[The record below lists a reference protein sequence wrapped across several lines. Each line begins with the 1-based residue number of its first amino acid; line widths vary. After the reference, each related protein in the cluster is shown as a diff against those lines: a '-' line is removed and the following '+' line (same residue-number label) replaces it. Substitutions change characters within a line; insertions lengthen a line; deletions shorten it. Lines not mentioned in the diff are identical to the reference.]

1 MGWVGPIAR
10 KREENLKAASIPL
23 ASPGVVQP
31 GSMTG
36 AIGAIKEVG
45 DRMEYQKQNPGGLG
59 RKLLSLALSGLL
71 LTALMGCG
79 APASDESVATPAA
92 VAPAEELPAA
102 AEPPTTVPPPPT
114 ENAGPAP
121 ADPPATAVESAR
133 VPEPTTD
140 PEPTVPAQPVA
151 AGVTLAVADAS
162 RARYLVREQLARLDF
177 PIDAVGETSQVT
189 GAIAL
194 DADGWVI
201 SDESTIVVN
210 LASLVSDSD
219 RRDGYLGSRTLETDT
234 YPDATLVVK
243 EAPGLPWPLP
253 TQGEAT
259 FQIVGDVT
267 IKGVTRPLTWDATA
281 QFAEE
286 SVTGQAKTDFTFGEF
301 GIEVPRVRVVLS
313 VDDNIRLELDFTC
326 TLN

>member
-1 MGWVGPIAR
+1 MGWGGPIAG
-10 KREENLKAASIPL
+10 KLEENLKAVSFPPT
-23 ASPGVVQP
+23 SPGVVQAV
-31 GSMTG
+31 SMKGT
-36 AIGAIKEVG
+36 IEEVG
-45 DRMEYQKQNPGGLG
+45 GRMENQKQNLGGLG

-79 APASDESVATPAA
+79 APASDESVATPLA
-92 VAPAEELPAA
+92 VVTAEELPKA
-102 AEPPTTVPPPPT
+102 AELPTTVPPPPT
-114 ENAGPAP
+114 ENSGPAP
-121 ADPPATAVESAR
+121 TKPPATAVKSAQ

-140 PEPTVPAQPVA
+140 PEPTVPAQPVV
-151 AGVTLAVADAS
+151 AGVTLALADAS

-177 PIDAVGETSQVT
+177 PNDAVGETSQVT
-189 GAIAL
+189 GAITL
-194 DADGWVI
+194 DADGRVI

-219 RRDGYLGSRTLETDT
+219 RRDGYVHSRTLETDT

-259 FQIVGDVT
+259 FQIVGDMT

-281 QFAEE
+281 QFGEE
-286 SVTGQAKTDFTFGEF
+286 SVTGQAKTAFTFGEF
-301 GIEVPRVRVVLS
+301 GIAVPRVRVVLS

>member
-1 MGWVGPIAR
+1 MGWAGPIAR
-10 KREENLKAASIPL
+10 KREENFKAASIPL
-23 ASPGVVQP
+23 ASPGVVQT

-36 AIGAIKEVG
+36 AIEEVA

-71 LTALMGCG
+71 LAALMGCG
-79 APASDESVATPAA
+79 APASDESVAPPVA

-102 AEPPTTVPPPPT
+102 AEPPTTLPPPPT
-114 ENAGPAP
+114 ENAGSAP
-121 ADPPATAVESAR
+121 ADPPATAVKSAQ
-133 VPEPTTD
+133 VPEPTTG

-194 DADGWVI
+194 DADGRVI

-253 TQGEAT
+253 AQGEAT
-259 FQIVGDVT
+259 FQIVGDMT

-286 SVTGQAKTDFTFGEF
+286 SVTGQAKTAFTFGEF

>member
-1 MGWVGPIAR
+1 M
-10 KREENLKAASIPL
+10 EN
-23 ASPGVVQP
+23 
-31 GSMTG
+31 
-36 AIGAIKEVG
+36 
-45 DRMEYQKQNPGGLG
+45 QKQNLGGLG

-79 APASDESVATPAA
+79 APASDESVATPLA
-92 VAPAEELPAA
+92 VVTAEELPKA
-102 AEPPTTVPPPPT
+102 AELPTTVPPPPT
-114 ENAGPAP
+114 ENSGPAP
-121 ADPPATAVESAR
+121 TKPPATAVKSAQ

-140 PEPTVPAQPVA
+140 PEPTVPAQPVV
-151 AGVTLAVADAS
+151 AGVTLALADAS

-177 PIDAVGETSQVT
+177 PNDAVGDPRNSPCSYQKRPFLFRTSQVT
-189 GAIAL
+189 GAITL
-194 DADGWVI
+194 DADGRVI

-219 RRDGYLGSRTLETDT
+219 RRDGYVHSRTLETDT

-259 FQIVGDVT
+259 FQIVGDMT

-281 QFAEE
+281 QFGEE
-286 SVTGQAKTDFTFGEF
+286 SVTGQAKTAFTFGEF
-301 GIEVPRVRVVLS
+301 GIAVPRVRVVLS